1 MKKEERDELILA
13 ALISNPTT
21 VAASEQCGIS
31 TTQIYERL
39 RDPAFKA
46 RYDKARQDMLD
57 EAVAALQKRAT
68 ASVEG
73 VWDIASDDDYFS
85 DTSPQVRLNAYN
97 TILRESTRYTSQ
109 ANILSRLNDLE
120 EKVNYILNNF
130 NNKE

>member
-1 MKKEERDELILA
+1 MKKSEKDELILA
-13 ALISNPTT
+13 ALIANPTT
-21 VAASEQCGIS
+21 KAASEQCGIS

-39 RDPAFKA
+39 KDPTFKV

-57 EAVAALQKRAT
+57 EAVAALQKRVT

-73 VWDIASDDDYFS
+73 VWNIASDDDYFS
-85 DTSPQVRLNAYN
+85 DTPPQVRLNAYN

-120 EKVNYILNNF
+120 EKVNYILNN
-130 NNKE
+130 KE